1 MVYVQNIVGL
11 RFVKIFNFKKDR
23 MDINIW
29 FLSCNNSKKF
39 LPKNFVLQ
47 SGIMPQFEAFYQATI
62 KNDLPATNIELSG
75 FSGLHNMLVVHVVT
89 CDD

>member
-1 MVYVQNIVGL
+1 M
-11 RFVKIFNFKKDR
+11 
-23 MDINIW
+23 
-29 FLSCNNSKKF
+29 
-39 LPKNFVLQ
+39 LQ